1 MNDTNKA
8 DFVVRKKKACH
19 ALGVCSETLRLW
31 VKKGELPPPIKLGA
45 RAVGWLQS
53 DIDAFLERR
62 KQASRP
68 AEQA

>member
-1 MNDTNKA
+1 MEKA
-8 DFVVRKKKACH
+8 DFVVRKKGTCH
-19 ALGVCSETLRLW
+19 ALGVCAETLRQW
-31 VKKGELPPPIKLGA
+31 VKKGDFPPPIKLGA

-62 KQASRP
+62 KQMSRP